1 MTDTFQSAGAVA
13 AKVVDRWRWY
23 FAALANPSEIGK
35 SLKASEDSPQQGYYR
50 TRYKGKPW
58 EPVAIFYPEGSDQLV
73 AYRNGHEARDIN
85 ELWVWCLRYPI
96 SYDAYKRAVD
106 GGGWEDDD
114 PTVAAQIAPTP
125 PGHNS
130 GDVSE
135 AEMLR
140 DQIEAARAGAAAY
153 AKITDDAMLTK
164 AQSLRSRLNELAGE
178 ADKKREALKRPH
190 FEAGKA
196 IDKEW
201 QPLVKSAKE
210 AADGIRS
217 AMGEW
222 ETEKLRRQRA
232 AEREAEIIRQK
243 AEDDARKA
251 AEAGK
256 PTPKPIAPAPA
267 PVAAMP
273 TPIKGTYGK
282 AASVKVKIVV
292 TKVTDPAAL
301 FGFLNGHPE
310 MDDCMFKLAQRAI
323 DAGRTVPGIET
334 QEQAKVA

>member
-1 MTDTFQSAGAVA
+1 MTDTFQSIGDVT
-13 AKVVDRWRWY
+13 AKLVNRWAWWQQ
-23 FAALANPSEIGK
+23 ALKAPAEIGK
-35 SLKASEDSPQQGYYR
+35 SLPVHENEPHQGYFR
-50 TRYKGKPW
+50 TRNQGGGLD
-58 EPVAIFYPEGSDQLV
+58 PVAIFYPEGSNELV
-73 AYRNGHEARDIN
+73 AYRAGREVDVGQLWSFCCRMPVTYEA
-85 ELWVWCLRYPI
+85 YQQ
-96 SYDAYKRAVD
+96 AAD
-106 GGGWEDDD
+106 GGGWPDDD
-114 PTVAAQIAPTP
+114 ATVAAQLAPAP

-135 AEMLR
+135 AEILR
-140 DQIEAARAGAAAY
+140 DQIEAAKKGASAY

-164 AQSLRSRLNELAGE
+164 AQSLRSRLNELSGE
-178 ADKKREALKRPH
+178 ADKRREALKRPH

-210 AADGIRS
+210 AADAIRA

-232 AEREAEIIRQK
+232 AEREADIARQ
-243 AEDDARKA
+243 KA

-256 PTPKPIAPAPA
+256 PAPEPIAPAPA

-282 AASVKVKIVV
+282 AASVKLVLVATKIS
-292 TKVTDPAAL
+292 DPPAL
-301 FGFLNGHPE
+301 FAYLNGHPRLDE
-310 MDDCMFKLAQRAI
+310 VMLKLAQVAL
-323 DAGRTVPGIET
+323 DAGRTVPGIVTE
-334 QEQAKVA
+334 EQAKVA